1 MASPTGMVMIGTVI
15 IIFLK
20 AIIGITCTGFGIGF
34 GIGFGTGFGI
44 GVIGFAKGFT
54 VVKIAAT
61 GVAGLAV
68 AN

>member
-20 AIIGITCTGFGIGF
+20 AIIGIATGIGF
-34 GIGFGTGFGI
+34 GIGFGTGI

>member
-1 MASPTGMVMIGTVI
+1 MALPTGMVMIGTVI
-15 IIFLK
+15 IIFLV
-20 AIIGITCTGFGIGF
+20 AIIGIATGIGF
-34 GIGFGTGFGI
+34 GIGFGI

>member
-1 MASPTGMVMIGTVI
+1 MVIIGTVV
-15 IIFLK
+15 IIFLL
-20 AIIGITCTGFGIGF
+20 AIIGIATGIGF
-34 GIGFGTGFGI
+34 GIGFGI

>member
-1 MASPTGMVMIGTVI
+1 MALPTGMVMIGTVV
-15 IIFLK
+15 IIFLV
-20 AIIGITCTGFGIGF
+20 AIIGIATGI
-34 GIGFGTGFGI
+34 GFGI

>member
-1 MASPTGMVMIGTVI
+1 MALPTGMVMIGTVV
-15 IIFLK
+15 IIFLV
-20 AIIGITCTGFGIGF
+20 AIIGIATGIGF
-34 GIGFGTGFGI
+34 GIGFGI

>member
-20 AIIGITCTGFGIGF
+20 AIIGIATGIGF
-34 GIGFGTGFGI
+34 GIGFGTGIGI